1 MAGKKKTTKAKKSEA
16 SNVTR
21 VRATDSTPTSKKKK
35 AEKPAKTKTV
45 TATVVA
51 ETPSTDTTTP
61 KKQKRKIKPGAALKP
76 FKATGGYFKGAWVEL
91 KQVRWPNRRAT
102 WSMTGAVLLYT
113 AFFVVLVL
121 LLDAG
126 FKYLFELILGK

>member
-1 MAGKKKTTKAKKSEA
+1 MVQKKRASKAKATPA
-16 SNVTR
+16 SDATVTR
-21 VRATDSTPTSKKKK
+21 VRAVDAK
-35 AEKPAKTKTV
+35 AKKPAKT
-45 TATVVA
+45 TAT
-51 ETPSTDTTTP
+51 ES
-61 KKQKRKIKPGAALKP
+61 K
-76 FKATGGYFKGAWVEL
+76 KATPVATSTATAGSDLAAKKRRITPGTAAKPVKAAGGYFKGAWEEL

-113 AFFVVLVL
+113 AFFIILIL